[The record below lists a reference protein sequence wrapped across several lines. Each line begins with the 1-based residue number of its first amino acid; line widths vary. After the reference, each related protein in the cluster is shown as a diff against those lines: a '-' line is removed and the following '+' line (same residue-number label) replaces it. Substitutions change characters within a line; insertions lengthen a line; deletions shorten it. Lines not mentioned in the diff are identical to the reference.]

1 MRWVSTS
8 TGSRRS
14 RSCERGPPNVVR
26 LLRTAPRQPQR
37 PRTLTIQLRDDARAT
52 RHRLPGTQEHT
63 ERPSRCRAGPEI
75 VTRTYCAEV
84 LSHAA
89 ALPAPSSPGSSSGA
103 AAGRPAPQVKVLL
116 IAQKVD
122 GFYLER
128 LTDNGERVG
137 DTLHE
142 TLDDAMYQA
151 YSEYD
156 ALSDWRLCPDD
167 ADPLQ
172 YIRGQSRTDAPR
184 PSQPGAV
191 ANLGDP

>member
-1 MRWVSTS
+1 
-8 TGSRRS
+8 
-14 RSCERGPPNVVR
+14 
-26 LLRTAPRQPQR
+26 
-37 PRTLTIQLRDDARAT
+37 
-52 RHRLPGTQEHT
+52 
-63 ERPSRCRAGPEI
+63 
-75 VTRTYCAEV
+75 V

-89 ALPAPSSPGSSSGA
+89 ASPAPSSPGSSSGA
-103 AAGRPAPQVKVLL
+103 PAGRPAPQVKILL

-128 LTDNGERVG
+128 FTDHGKRVG

-156 ALSDWRLCPDD
+156 AISDWRLCPDD

-172 YIRGQSRTDAPR
+172 YIRGQSRTHAPR
-184 PSQPGAV
+184 RSQPGAG